1 MHAAVRAAA
10 SNLVHRE
17 ARLRARCDMRS
28 VHALRVA
35 ARRLRALL
43 WSMKPWVK
51 RAPYRACTRHLQAI
65 SRQLASLRDLD
76 VIRDVLS
83 AQVTVKAGLSAAQ
96 RRRMDIDIRRQ
107 RADVTQDLRAAMR
120 SARYRQQSR
129 QVLDLLAGPA
139 LFRRSL
145 PAGTAPWRQRILK
158 GVDHVDRRAHRA
170 GGKDLHRI
178 RILAKRCRYALEAL
192 GPEAPRDTHRRM
204 QGLQALLG
212 RYCDMR
218 LAATWLAEPDSLR
231 DQPLRKQ
238 LLRAARDLAERR
250 ARAALRVLHGR
261 DGYCG

>member
-10 SNLVHRE
+10 SDLVLCE

-43 WSMKPWVK
+43 WSMKPWLK
-51 RAPYRACTRHLQAI
+51 RAPYRACTGHLQAI
-65 SRQLASLRDLD
+65 SRQLAARRDLD
-76 VIRDVLS
+76 VIRDVVS
-83 AQVTVKAGLSAAQ
+83 AQVAGKAGLSSAAQ
-96 RRRMDIDIRRQ
+96 RRVDVDIRRQ
-107 RADVTQDLRAAMR
+107 RADVTQDLRAAMH
-120 SARYRQQSR
+120 SARYRQRSR
-129 QVLDLLAGPA
+129 QLRNLLAVPA

-145 PAGTAPWRQRILK
+145 PAGTAPWRQRILR

-170 GGKDLHRI
+170 VGKDLHRI

-192 GPEAPRDTHRRM
+192 GSEAPRDTHRRM

-218 LAATWLAEPDSLR
+218 LTATWLAQPDSLR
-231 DQPLRKQ
+231 DQHLRKQ
-238 LLRAARDLAERR
+238 LLRAAREMAKRR
-250 ARAALRVLHGR
+250 AKTALRVLHER